1 MLELSLVLLIMVAVI
16 AFVVPRFR
24 DTGRAALE
32 AQAHRFTLVFRL
44 LRSEAVLN
52 GATYRLNYDLD
63 QQRYWVTPGDQSID
77 LAEFARQIGK
87 LARGSQIESPVGLI
101 DVILPTLGGKIA
113 QGQIYTVFY
122 PDGAV
127 DPTVIHMGN
136 GRDAYTLWVSPTG
149 RLKMTTG
156 YREVE
161 YGNG

>member
-1 MLELSLVLLIMVAVI
+1 MVAVI

-24 DTGRAALE
+24 DTGRAKLE
-32 AQAHRFTLVFRL
+32 AQAHHFTLVFRL

-52 GATYRLNYDLD
+52 AATYRLNYDLD
-63 QQRYWVTPGDQSID
+63 QQRYWVTPGDQSVD
-77 LAEFARQIGK
+77 LAELARQIGK

-101 DVILPTLGGKIA
+101 DVNLPTLGGKIT

-149 RLKMTTG
+149 RLKMTSG